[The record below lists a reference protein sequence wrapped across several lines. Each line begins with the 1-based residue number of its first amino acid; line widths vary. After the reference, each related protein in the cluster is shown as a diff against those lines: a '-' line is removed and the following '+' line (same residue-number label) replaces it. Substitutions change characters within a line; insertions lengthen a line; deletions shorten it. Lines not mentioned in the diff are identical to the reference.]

1 MSVSASGPLQGVRVL
16 DLTINVLGPYA
27 TQILGDM
34 GADVIKVETPLGD
47 HNRHNGPARSAGM
60 SALFMSNNR
69 NKRSLVLNLK
79 NKTDLATL
87 MDLVETADVFIHSM
101 RSTAANRLGIGYQ
114 AVSARNKRIIY
125 GFGCGYRQDGP
136 KANRPAYDDVI
147 QGESGLVG
155 IVRDVTGE
163 ARYVPT
169 IVVDKLAGTVL
180 ASAVGMALFH
190 RERTGLGQE
199 IHVPMLETTV
209 SFLMSEHLWE
219 GVHERADPKLGY
231 PRLFNSRPLRTSDGH
246 ISLCA
251 ISDAQWQAVFEA
263 LELEALRTDARFV
276 TMAKRSSNFTELY
289 RILGEILASA
299 PTEHWRQVFDAADIP
314 NGPINSLSDVYHDPY
329 LRESG
334 FWVNYDHPSEGA
346 CVTPAVV
353 PHFSVSP
360 GNLHQPAPRLGE
372 HSAELIAEIQSR
384 KRVAKRV

>member
-79 NKTDLATL
+79 NKADLATL

-101 RSTAANRLGIGYQ
+101 RATAANRLGIGYQ

-209 SFLMSEHLWE
+209 SFLMSEHLW
-219 GVHERADPKLGY
+219 
-231 PRLFNSRPLRTSDGH
+231 
-246 ISLCA
+246 
-251 ISDAQWQAVFEA
+251 
-263 LELEALRTDARFV
+263 RTDARFV